1 MKMYGSNFHYFS
13 FFKFA
18 FIAIWQE
25 DIFKNVISH
34 AKSTALFFRQA
45 KYDLSAVYAH
55 KRSRIKKNIREYW
68 KSMVQMISG
77 LDASILM
84 HPTTWKASGMLTL

>member
-13 FFKFA
+13 FKFVLY
-18 FIAIWQE
+18 IWQE

-45 KYDLSAVYAH
+45 KYTMVLQFMIMH
-55 KRSRIKKNIREYW
+55 KTE
-68 KSMVQMISG
+68 
-77 LDASILM
+77 
-84 HPTTWKASGMLTL
+84 